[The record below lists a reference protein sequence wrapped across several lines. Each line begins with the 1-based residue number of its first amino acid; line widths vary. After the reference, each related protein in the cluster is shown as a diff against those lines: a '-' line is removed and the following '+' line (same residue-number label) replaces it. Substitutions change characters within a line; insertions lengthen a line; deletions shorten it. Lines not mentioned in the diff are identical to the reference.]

1 MSDNQIPNYNQPPQ
15 PGYGQPG
22 QPAAYGQAGQPQGG
36 QFNPQAPQAG
46 QVQPAVVASARP
58 APLDDAHIDDL
69 LRGMHEKG
77 SSDLHL
83 AVGIPPIIRVD
94 GTLIPLP
101 YEKVT
106 AQDSQRLIYDILTDE
121 QIQRF
126 ETDLE
131 LDFSYQLARIAR
143 FRVNVFRDKG
153 NCATAFRQIP
163 QRIPTLKELGLPPV
177 LEELTRL
184 PRGLILVTG
193 PTGSGKSTSLA
204 AMINQINSEANKH
217 IITIEDPIEYLH
229 THRLCV
235 INQREVGQ
243 DTKVFKNALRAALRE
258 DPDVILVGEMR
269 DLETMQ
275 MAVSAAETGHL
286 VFATLHTNSAATSVE
301 RIVDS
306 FPPGQQEQVRL
317 QLSNNLQ
324 AILCQQLIPRANQ
337 PGRVCAMEIMRASPA
352 IRNLIRENKAHQIT
366 SMIQTSANIGMQT
379 MDQSLR
385 DLYVRGVISYEEA
398 MTRAMNP
405 PELEK
410 MIRTATTPPPGQGG
424 GYGGRS

>member
-1 MSDNQIPNYNQPPQ
+1 LADNQFPDPNRIPP
-15 PGYGQPG
+15 PGYGQP
-22 QPAAYGQAGQPQGG
+22 QPGQPQQVGASAINPMTG
-36 QFNPQAPQAG
+36 QPIQQ
-46 QVQPAVVASARP
+46 QVQPTVATARP
-58 APLDDAHIDDL
+58 QPLDDIHIDDL
-69 LRGMHEKG
+69 LRAMHEKG
-77 SSDLHL
+77 ASDLHI

-94 GTLIPLP
+94 GALLPVP
-101 YEKVT
+101 YEKVSP
-106 AQDSQRLIYDILTDE
+106 QDSQRLIYDILTDE

-143 FRVNVFRDKG
+143 FRVNVYRDKG
-153 NCATAFRQIP
+153 NVATAFRQIP
-163 QRIPTLKELGLPPV
+163 QRIPTIKELGLPAI

-184 PRGLILVTG
+184 PRGLVLVTG

-204 AMINQINSEANKH
+204 AMINQINTETSRH

-229 THRLCV
+229 THRFSI

-243 DTKVFKNALRAALRE
+243 DTRQFKNALRAALRE

-306 FPPGQQEQVRL
+306 FPEGGKEQVRL

-324 AILCQQLIPRANQ
+324 AILCQQLLPRANQ
-337 PGRVCAMEIMRASPA
+337 PGRVCAMEIMRASAA

-366 SMIQTSANIGMQT
+366 SMIQTSANVGMQT

-385 DLYVRGVISYEEA
+385 DLYVRGLITFEEA

-405 PELEK
+405 TELEK
-410 MIRTATTPPPGQGG
+410 MIRTVTNPTPGQP
-424 GYGGRS
+424 GYPPR

>member
-1 MSDNQIPNYNQPPQ
+1 VSDTQYPNPNQQ
-15 PGYGQPG
+15 GQPYAQ
-22 QPAAYGQAGQPQGG
+22 QPQAYGQT
-36 QFNPQAPQAG
+36 NPPAYQAASPP
-46 QVQPAVVASARP
+46 PAVVTARP
-58 APLDDAHIDDL
+58 IALDDAHIDDL
-69 LRGMHEKG
+69 LRAMHEKG
-77 SSDLHL
+77 ASDLHI

-94 GTLIPLP
+94 GALVPIP
-101 YEKVT
+101 YEKVSPQI
-106 AQDSQRLIYDILTDE
+106 AQRLIYDILTDE

-126 ETDLE
+126 ETDME

-153 NCATAFRQIP
+153 NCAMAFRQIP
-163 QRIPTLKELGLPPV
+163 QKIPTLKDLGLPPI
-177 LEELTRL
+177 LEDLTRL
-184 PRGLILVTG
+184 PRGLVLVTG
-193 PTGSGKSTSLA
+193 PTGSGKSTTLA
-204 AMINQINSEANKH
+204 AMINQINSEESKH

-229 THRLCV
+229 THRFSV

-243 DTKVFKNALRAALRE
+243 DTKEFKNALRAALRE

-306 FPPGQQEQVRL
+306 FPGGQQEQVRL

-337 PGRVCAMEIMRASPA
+337 PGRVCCLEIMRASPA
-352 IRNLIRENKAHQIT
+352 IRNLISEAKAHQIT
-366 SMIQTSANIGMQT
+366 SMIQTSASLGMIT

-385 DLYVRGVISYEEA
+385 DLFVRGVISMDEA

-405 PELEK
+405 SELEK
-410 MIRTATTPPPGQGG
+410 MIKTVTMPQTGQT
-424 GYGGRS
+424 GR

>member
-1 MSDNQIPNYNQPPQ
+1 MIGERTLSDNQIPNYNQTPQ
-15 PGYGQPG
+15 PGYGQPQG
-22 QPAAYGQAGQPQGG
+22 QPAAYGQAGQPQ
-36 QFNPQAPQAG
+36 APSMA
-46 QVQPAVVASARP
+46 PAVASARP

-69 LRGMHEKG
+69 LRAMHEKG
-77 SSDLHL
+77 SSDLHI

-106 AQDSQRLIYDILTDE
+106 PQDSQRLVYDILTDE
-121 QIQRF
+121 HIQRF
-126 ETDLE
+126 ETDME
-131 LDFSYQLARIAR
+131 LDLSYQLARIAR

-153 NCATAFRQIP
+153 NVASAFRQIP
-163 QRIPTLKELGLPPV
+163 QRIPTLKELGLPNV

-306 FPPGQQEQVRL
+306 FEPGQQEQVRL

-324 AILCQQLIPRANQ
+324 AILCQQLIPRVNQ
-337 PGRVCAMEIMRASPA
+337 PGRICAMEIMRASPA

-366 SMIQTSANIGMQT
+366 SMIQTSANVGMQT

-385 DLYVRGVISYEEA
+385 DLYVRGIISYEEA

-405 PELEK
+405 AELEK
-410 MIRTATTPPPGQGG
+410 MIRTSTTPPPGQPGN
-424 GYGGRS
+424 YGGRP

>member
-1 MSDNQIPNYNQPPQ
+1 MNPPNRPPQ
-15 PGYGQPG
+15 QGTPPVANPLMG
-22 QPAAYGQAGQPQGG
+22 APQTGG
-36 QFNPQAPQAG
+36 TPPPPVSPPPQAV
-46 QVQPAVVASARP
+46 QVTSARP

-69 LRGMHEKG
+69 LRIVVEKG
-77 SSDLHL
+77 ASDLHL
-83 AVGIPPIIRVD
+83 AVGIPPVVRID
-94 GTLIPLP
+94 GALQPLP
-101 YEKVT
+101 FEKVT
-106 AQDSQRLIYDILTDE
+106 PRDSQRLVYEILTDE

-131 LDFSYQLARIAR
+131 LDFSYQMARSAR

-153 NCATAFRQIP
+153 NVASAFRQIP
-163 QRIPTLKELGLPPV
+163 QKIPTIEQLGLPSV
-177 LEELTRL
+177 LIELTRL
-184 PRGLILVTG
+184 PRGLVLVTG
-193 PTGSGKSTSLA
+193 PTGSGKSTTLA
-204 AMINQINSEANKH
+204 AMIDRINSEQSRH

-229 THRLCV
+229 THKFSI

-243 DTKVFKNALRAALRE
+243 DTRQFSKALRAALRE

-324 AILCQQLIPRANQ
+324 AILCQQLLPRAGQ

-366 SMIQTSANIGMQT
+366 SMIQTSGSLGMQT
-379 MDQSLR
+379 MDQALR
-385 DLYVRGVISYEEA
+385 DLYLRGIITLEEA
-398 MTRAMNP
+398 MSRAMNP
-405 PELEK
+405 TELEK
-410 MIRTATTPPPGQGG
+410 MIRTVTMPQGGQPGGQGG
-424 GYGGRS
+424 MNRY

>member
-1 MSDNQIPNYNQPPQ
+1 MPAMQAHSVMNQPI
-15 PGYGQPG
+15 
-22 QPAAYGQAGQPQGG
+22 QPQV
-36 QFNPQAPQAG
+36 P
-46 QVQPAVVASARP
+46 ASARP
-58 APLDDAHIDDL
+58 MPLDDAHIDDI
-69 LRGMHEKG
+69 LRTMHEKG
-77 SSDLHL
+77 ASDLHV
-83 AVGIPPIIRVD
+83 AVGIPPIIRLD
-94 GTLIPLP
+94 GALIPLP
-101 YEKVT
+101 FEKVT
-106 AQDSQRLIYDILTDE
+106 PQAAQRLIYDILTDE

-126 ETDLE
+126 ETHWE

-143 FRVNVFRDKG
+143 FRVNAFRDKG
-153 NCATAFRQIP
+153 NVALAFRQIP
-163 QRIPTLKELGLPPV
+163 QKIPTLKDLGLPAI
-177 LEELTRL
+177 LEELTKL
-184 PRGLILVTG
+184 PRGLVLVTG
-193 PTGSGKSTSLA
+193 PTGSGKSTTLA
-204 AMINQINSEANKH
+204 AMINRINTEESKH

-229 THRLCV
+229 THKFSI

-243 DTKVFKNALRAALRE
+243 DTKEFKNALRAALRE

-306 FPPGQQEQVRL
+306 FPEGGKEQVRL

-337 PGRVCAMEIMRASPA
+337 PGRVCCLEIMRASPA
-352 IRNLIRENKAHQIT
+352 IRNLIREAKAHQIT
-366 SMIQTSANIGMQT
+366 SMIQTSANLGMTT

-398 MTRAMNP
+398 MTRAMNA
-405 PELEK
+405 PELDK
-410 MIRTATTPPPGQGG
+410 MIKTATMPGAGQPGQRT
-424 GYGGRS
+424 Y